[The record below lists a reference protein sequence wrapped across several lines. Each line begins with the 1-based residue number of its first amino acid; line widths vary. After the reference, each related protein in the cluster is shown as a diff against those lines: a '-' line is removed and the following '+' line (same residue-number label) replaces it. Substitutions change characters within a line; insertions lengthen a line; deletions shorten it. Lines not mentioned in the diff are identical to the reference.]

1 MTNYSEFIGQEMA
14 DIVAGRDPRPEAKA
28 LVDGILPI
36 TARGNNA
43 VLVAPPS
50 TSYAFAPL
58 AGVYHHLLEGTGTR
72 GLVLVPEGTI
82 EAWREVA
89 TEPTLELNVHVG
101 AGQTRA
107 ARAIAS
113 GTADVLVTTLATAI
127 ALQQRATLKVDALR
141 SIVLIWPE
149 LWAGTEALTAL
160 MTDAKDAQR
169 VVITSDLVSSAD
181 LIERYARKA
190 MTIGAL
196 PADVTPLPPT
206 GTVRA
211 VVVPE
216 HQRDQAVNA
225 ILEVLDPA
233 TYLIEG
239 ACGEESFYAAPG
251 GTGEEVEVTN
261 ASVVIAWDLPLRA
274 HLDAT
279 LAIGPTVVL
288 IPPYAEKWA
297 AANLPGR
304 KPLRLP
310 NAVDAARDDAA
321 RRRTQVSDL
330 LEAGT
335 PAEGLMAL
343 APLFERFDATLV
355 AAALYQLGKVA
366 APVAAHAAAAPSA
379 PVATGTMWIS
389 AGSADGLQTKD
400 IVGALVNEV
409 KVDRSMIGKV
419 DVREKFSLVVLPAS
433 DVQRISEAFTGTTL
447 KRKRVLARP
456 DRERPKGDRPSRP
469 GGDRASRGP
478 RTERPP

>member
-1 MTNYSEFIGQEMA
+1 MTNYSEFIGQDMA
-14 DIVAGRDPRPEAKA
+14 ELMAGRDPRPEAKA
-28 LVDGILPI
+28 LADGILPI

-50 TSYAFAPL
+50 TTYAFAPL

-89 TEPTLELNVHVG
+89 VEPTLELNVHVG
-101 AGQTRA
+101 VGQTRA
-107 ARAIAS
+107 ARAITS
-113 GTADVLVTTLATAI
+113 GTTDVLVTTLATAI

-160 MTDAKDAQR
+160 MTDAKEAQR
-169 VVITSDLVSSAD
+169 VIITSDLAASAD

-216 HQRDQAVNA
+216 HHRDQAVNA

-251 GTGEEVEVTN
+251 GTGEEVEVTT

-310 NAVDAARDDAA
+310 NAVDSARDEAA

-330 LEAGT
+330 LEGGA
-335 PAEGLMAL
+335 PNEGLLAL
-343 APLFERFDATLV
+343 APLFERFDATLI
-355 AAALYQLGKVA
+355 AAALY
-366 APVAAHAAAAPSA
+366 
-379 PVATGTMWIS
+379 
-389 AGSADGLQTKD
+389 
-400 IVGALVNEV
+400 
-409 KVDRSMIGKV
+409 
-419 DVREKFSLVVLPAS
+419 
-433 DVQRISEAFTGTTL
+433 
-447 KRKRVLARP
+447 
-456 DRERPKGDRPSRP
+456 
-469 GGDRASRGP
+469 
-478 RTERPP
+478 